1 MTIENTVVHG
11 QQTRVSIANYMP
23 HLFPLLFRL
32 ADGAVVIG
40 VGLAL
45 YVTYVSGSII
55 NMDGRYVAA
64 LLVGA
69 VVSATVLQR
78 FKAYDLDALVG
89 RYACID
95 KALSAWA
102 VTFALLLLL
111 AFGLKISDVYSRV
124 WTVAWFVGSGALL
137 VVVRLVAGHWLMALV
152 REGHLAKRTVILGAG
167 EYGQRLAA
175 QFGRSKDFR
184 TMVLGFIDDR
194 DTRVPRSS
202 HGLEIIG
209 NTRTLMDMI
218 RSNLI
223 DQVVV
228 ALPWDADNRLRALV
242 RELSM
247 TPVQICLAPYVPNL
261 EVPNRQF
268 TQIANVPMLELF
280 QQPISGWSSILKV
293 IEDRAIAAL
302 LILFTAPLLT
312 LIGLAIKLDSSG
324 PVFFRQTR
332 QGYNNSLIKVWKF
345 RTMYTNMTDAHCA
358 VQTTKGD
365 PRVTRIGKFLR
376 KSSLDELPQLFN
388 VLFGTM
394 SMVGPRPHALETK
407 AEGRVFTDVVDRYA
421 ARHRVK
427 PGITGWAQVNGWRG
441 ETDTVDKIKKRV
453 EYDLYYIDNW
463 SLWLDFYIIART
475 IWVVFKDNN
484 AY

>member
-1 MTIENTVVHG
+1 MAVENTVAE
-11 QQTRVSIANYMP
+11 QRLTRLSVSHFLP
-23 HLFPLLFRL
+23 SVFPILLRVV
-32 ADGAVVIG
+32 DGVVIAG
-40 VGLAL
+40 VGLML
-45 YVTYVSGSII
+45 YMTYVSGSPTD
-55 NMDGRYVAA
+55 MDGRYIAA
-64 LLVGA
+64 LLIGVA
-69 VVSATVLQR
+69 VSATVLQR
-78 FKAYDLDALVG
+78 FKAYDLDALIG
-89 RYACID
+89 RYACVD

-102 VTFALLLLL
+102 ISFAILLML
-111 AFGLKISDVYSRV
+111 AFGLKITDYYSRV
-124 WTVAWFVGSGALL
+124 WAVAWFVGAGAFL
-137 VVVRLVAGHWLMALV
+137 VVARLAAGQWLIGLV
-152 REGHLAKRTVILGAG
+152 RQGHMAKRTVILGAG

-175 QFGRSKDFR
+175 HLGRNKDFG

-194 DTRVPRSS
+194 DTRVPRAS

-209 NTRTLMDMI
+209 DTRSLLDMI
-218 RSNLI
+218 RSNMI
-223 DQVVV
+223 DQVIV
-228 ALPWDADNRLRALV
+228 ALPWHADDRLRELV
-242 RELSM
+242 RELST

-268 TQIANVPMLELF
+268 TKIANVPMLELF
-280 QQPISGWSSILKV
+280 QQPISGWSYV
-293 IEDRAIAAL
+293 IKELEDRIIAAL
-302 LILFTAPLLT
+302 ALLFVSPLL
-312 LIGLAIKLDSSG
+312 IVVAIAIKLDSQG

-345 RTMYTNMTDAHCA
+345 RSMYTHMADAHCM
-358 VQTTKGD
+358 VQTTKDD
-365 PRVTRIGKFLR
+365 PRITRVGKFLR

-394 SMVGPRPHALETK
+394 SIVGPRPHALETK
-407 AEGRVFTDVVDRYA
+407 AEGKVFTDVVDRYA

-463 SLWLDFYIIART
+463 SLWLDFYILAKT
-475 IWVVFKDNN
+475 IWVIFKDEN